1 MTHVMQ
7 ASAVVCSMARLRL
20 IGSDHRLAPPS
31 ILERLSL
38 RAEAIQARLLELC
51 ECGSIRG
58 ALLIP
63 TCNRLEVL
71 IELSDELSEQAADA
85 MVPELLGDDVP
96 VHTFADEQAVDML
109 LGVTAGLHS
118 MVFGE
123 AEILGQV
130 REAFRVAEGLG
141 LLSRRLQM
149 LRTRLLP
156 AARDL
161 RRRVG
166 LDQRPAS
173 VASRAVD
180 QVIMAGARIAIVGA
194 GVTGRLVLETLH
206 RRQVRD
212 VLVVN
217 RSLPKA
223 EALARHFGG
232 RAMSLNEFQQRRPE
246 LDGVVYAVRS
256 DKPLLDCD
264 GARGLQVVVDISQP
278 CILAPA
284 LREAPCTPGMPTVV
298 SLDELSAMAV
308 EQERCYAE
316 TREVGVVEAR
326 AVARRLWTEVT
337 SGRPDLGRVVDLH
350 VEGALAELEQ
360 AFGGP
365 LSHLEGIDRECL
377 RTLMTKTARR
387 NAHIHIQDLKRM
399 RVAR

>member
-1 MTHVMQ
+1 M
-7 ASAVVCSMARLRL
+7 
-20 IGSDHRLAPPS
+20 
-31 ILERLSL
+31 LERLSS

-51 ECGSIRG
+51 EAGSIRG
-58 ALLIP
+58 GLLIP

-71 IELSDELSEQAADA
+71 VELADDVSDEVADA
-85 MVPELLGDDVP
+85 LVPDLLGDDVP

-123 AEILGQV
+123 AQILGQV
-130 REAFRVAEGLG
+130 REAFRAAEGLG
-141 LLSRRLQM
+141 LLSKRLQM
-149 LRTRLLP
+149 LRTRMLP

-166 LDQRPAS
+166 IDQKPAS
-173 VASRAVD
+173 VASRAAD
-180 QVIMAGARIAIVGA
+180 QVVSAGPRLAIVGA
-194 GVTGRLVLETLH
+194 GDTGRLVLETLH
-206 RRQVRD
+206 RRHVQD
-212 VLVVN
+212 VLIVN

-232 RAMSLNEFQQRRPE
+232 RAMSLSEFQQSRPV
-246 LDGVVYAVRS
+246 LDGVVYAVSS

-264 GARGLQVVVDISQP
+264 GARGLKVVVDISQP
-278 CILAPA
+278 SILAPA
-284 LREAPCTPGMPTVV
+284 LREGSSDAAMPKVV

-326 AVARRLWTEVT
+326 AVARRMWGELT

-350 VEGALAELEQ
+350 IEGAMAELDQ
-360 AFGGP
+360 AFGGH
-365 LSHLEGIDRECL
+365 LSHLEGEDRERL
-377 RTLMTKTARR
+377 RSLMTKTARR

-399 RVAR
+399 RCAR